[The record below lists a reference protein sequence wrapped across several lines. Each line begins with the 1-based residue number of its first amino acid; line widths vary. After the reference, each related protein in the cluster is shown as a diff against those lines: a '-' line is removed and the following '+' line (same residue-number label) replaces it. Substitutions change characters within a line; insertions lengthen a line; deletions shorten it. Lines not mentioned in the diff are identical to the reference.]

1 MTARRPAGSNPA
13 LPASGLPTNLQRVR
27 LALCPIELRRRGSAF
42 RVRLPPRVTQA
53 PYVFGCPIVS
63 IHAAAAALIVALISA
78 PASAQTQ
85 TGQDCTQPRDFTYR
99 LSQVSAIAAHGA
111 DLGTTIAALS
121 QDGFRE
127 ANPALRWASD
137 RPAMLGA
144 TKMTLAAGSLWLAH
158 ELHRRGHR
166 RWAIVSNLATA
177 ALIGTVA
184 ARNAQKVRP

>member
-1 MTARRPAGSNPA
+1 MAVVMLTAT
-13 LPASGLPTNLQRVR
+13 LPA
-27 LALCPIELRRRGSAF
+27 A
-42 RVRLPPRVTQA
+42 
-53 PYVFGCPIVS
+53 
-63 IHAAAAALIVALISA
+63 
-78 PASAQTQ
+78 ASAQTQ
-85 TGQDCTQPRDFTYR
+85 SGQDCAQPRDVAYR

>member
-1 MTARRPAGSNPA
+1 MRTLLAVVVLTA
-13 LPASGLPTNLQRVR
+13 TV
-27 LALCPIELRRRGSAF
+27 SA
-42 RVRLPPRVTQA
+42 A
-53 PYVFGCPIVS
+53 
-63 IHAAAAALIVALISA
+63 
-78 PASAQTQ
+78 ASAQDTQ
-85 TGQDCTQPRDFTYR
+85 SAYDCTQSAAPRDFTYR
-99 LSQVSAIAAHGA
+99 ASQVAALGAHGA

-184 ARNAQKVRP
+184 ARNAQKVRR

>member
-1 MTARRPAGSNPA
+1 M
-13 LPASGLPTNLQRVR
+13 RVVAFSL
-27 LALCPIELRRRGSAF
+27 LACSLFLN
-42 RVRLPPRVTQA
+42 T
-53 PYVFGCPIVS
+53 
-63 IHAAAAALIVALISA
+63 
-78 PASAQTQ
+78 ASAQTQ
-85 TGQDCTQPRDFTYR
+85 PGQDCAQSGRDFAYR

-184 ARNAQKVRP
+184 ARNAQKVRR

>member
-1 MTARRPAGSNPA
+1 MAVVMLTAT
-13 LPASGLPTNLQRVR
+13 LPA
-27 LALCPIELRRRGSAF
+27 A
-42 RVRLPPRVTQA
+42 
-53 PYVFGCPIVS
+53 
-63 IHAAAAALIVALISA
+63 
-78 PASAQTQ
+78 ASAQTQ
-85 TGQDCTQPRDFTYR
+85 SGQDCAQPRDFAYR
-99 LSQVSAIAAHGA
+99 LSQVSALAAHGA
-111 DLGTTIAALS
+111 DLGSTIAALS
-121 QDGFRE
+121 RDGFRE